1 MESRSK
7 FERYFLTILQ
17 EDSTVAS
24 AVGGS
29 EGGFNP
35 AAGSI
40 NSRDSYAEHD
50 ARVATPP
57 GVIQT
62 RTGAIKRKN
71 KSKKLRKK

>member
-35 AAGSI
+35 AVGSI
-40 NSRDSYAEHD
+40 NSKDSYAEND
-50 ARVATPP
+50 TRIATPP
-57 GVIQT
+57 AVIQT
-62 RTGAIKRKN
+62 RKGAIKRKN
-71 KSKKLRKK
+71 KLKKLRKK